1 MIKHSHTRSLF
12 TRKHPEH
19 NSRNI
24 TQHNTQSL
32 TKPNEYGKI
41 QPMKKFVNPNMS
53 IDKYLTTAKLPVTY
67 TYGWHTQTLHT
78 EAELTR
84 AITDAFYNRTVGCQF
99 VDATSH
105 TETIQPTQPYN
116 TL

>member
-1 MIKHSHTRSLF
+1 
-12 TRKHPEH
+12 
-19 NSRNI
+19 
-24 TQHNTQSL
+24 
-32 TKPNEYGKI
+32 
-41 QPMKKFVNPNMS
+41 MKKFVNPNMS

-99 VDATSH
+99 VDATGR